1 MADLLINNQQL
12 KASVQGIIR
21 GAKVVKSYPVG
32 DIYTTELQLNFE
44 DVYTIY
50 QANQQRKTI
59 KDVSYF

>member
-21 GAKVVKSYPVG
+21 GATVVKSYPVG

-59 KDVSYF
+59 KDVNYF